1 MADDLFCGGGRIDS
15 SSASAT
21 ALTPFTPPQQNTN
34 PGGLANYLDID
45 PTIMRV
51 LWLVGFFT
59 TGPVAVFAYL
69 LCAMIIPREPEIT
82 LV

>member
-1 MADDLFCGGGRIDS
+1 MELRHRIYRSRDDRMIAGV
-15 SSASAT
+15 A
-21 ALTPFTPPQQNTN
+21 
-34 PGGLANYLDID
+34 GGLANYLDID
-45 PTIMRV
+45 PTVMRV

>member
-1 MADDLFCGGGRIDS
+1 MELRHRIYRSRDDRMIAGV
-15 SSASAT
+15 A
-21 ALTPFTPPQQNTN
+21 
-34 PGGLANYLDID
+34 GGLANYLDID

-59 TGPVAVFAYL
+59 TGPVAVFTYL